1 MALSALDRLRLFLRP
16 PGRGIATFST
26 GAGFASPLLKKLYG
40 TDEGEAVAEAW
51 EETLQRIRRVEAILI
66 GIPCD
71 TGAGLL
77 RGAAFGPLGIRMAYL
92 ERYGSYPKG
101 VIDIG
106 DVLCIPQLLH
116 DSMLSEAQKL
126 SCRQALFPGAE
137 NEELPVSPLSVAEAA
152 LKTILELNPKARLA
166 VLGGDHSVS
175 WPAIRYCQ
183 ERLGQ
188 DYAVLHFDAHSD
200 LLEKRLGISYCF
212 ATWAFHAQKA
222 MKPGHLVQVGLRAST
237 RSREQWEAQLPV
249 RQFWAA
255 EIRGREEASIQQII
269 EHLQSLGTTRVYVSN
284 DIDGT
289 DALFA
294 PATGTPEGS
303 GLEPKFVRALIAE
316 VRRHFDVFGG
326 DLTEV
331 APPLSGSLDFVSDRT
346 CQLAADYLH
355 SLIG

>member
-1 MALSALDRLRLFLRP
+1 MALPALDRLRLFLRP

-26 GAGFASPLLKKLYG
+26 GAGFARTLLTQIYG
-40 TDEGEAVAEAW
+40 TDQPETVQEAW
-51 EETLQRIRRVEAILI
+51 EETLQKIRRVETILI
-66 GIPCD
+66 GVPND

-92 ERYGSYPKG
+92 KRYGLYPKG

-106 DVLCIPQLLH
+106 DVFCIPQLLH
-116 DSMLSEAQKL
+116 DSMLNEAQIAA
-126 SCRQALFPGAE
+126 CRQAIFPGAE
-137 NEELPVSPLSVAEAA
+137 SDGLPVSPLSIAEAA
-152 LKTILELNPKARLA
+152 FRTLLELNPKARLV

-175 WPAIRYCQ
+175 WPAMRYCQ
-183 ERLGQ
+183 ERWGQ
-188 DYAVLHFDAHSD
+188 EYGVLHFDAHSD
-200 LLEKRLGISYCF
+200 LLEKRLGIPYCF

-249 RQFWAA
+249 RQFWSA
-255 EIRGREEASIQQII
+255 EIKGRETESVEKIL
-269 EHLQSLGTTRVYVSN
+269 EHMRSVGMTRVYISN

-294 PATGTPEGS
+294 PATGTPEFE
-303 GLEPKFVRALIAE
+303 GLEPNFIRGLIAE
-316 VRRHFDVFGG
+316 VRRNFDVFGG
-326 DLTEV
+326 DITEV
-331 APPLSGSLDFVSDRT
+331 APPLSGSMEFSDDRT

-355 SLIG
+355 SLIH